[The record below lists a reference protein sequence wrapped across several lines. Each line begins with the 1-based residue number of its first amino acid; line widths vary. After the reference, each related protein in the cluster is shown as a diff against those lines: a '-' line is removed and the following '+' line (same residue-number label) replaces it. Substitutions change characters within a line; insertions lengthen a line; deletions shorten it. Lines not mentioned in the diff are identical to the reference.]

1 VLLLGQYDS
10 PFVRRVAIALTLYE
24 LPFEQRPLSVWA
36 DADELARWNPLRRVP
51 TLLLD
56 DGECLLDSFAILDA
70 LDEMVSHPLIARSG
84 PARRHALRVSA
95 LATGIADKAVSLFY
109 ETLLR
114 EQPSEVW
121 IHRCKR
127 QIEEALALLEQERGA
142 LERPYWFGESPGHAD
157 IAVACM
163 LRFLSEAHPGRF
175 DVNAFPALSS
185 HAARSEALP
194 VFQRVVQPFTVTL
207 SAKT

>member
-84 PARRHALRVSA
+84 PERRHALRVIA
-95 LATGIADKAVSLFY
+95 LATGVADKAVSLFY

-114 EQPSEVW
+114 EQPSQVW
-121 IHRCKR
+121 IHRCKG
-127 QIEEALALLEQERGA
+127 QIEDALALLEQERGA
-142 LERPYWFGESPGHAD
+142 LERPYWFGETPGHAD

-163 LRFLSEAHPGRF
+163 LRFVSEAHPGRF
-175 DVNAFPALSS
+175 DFNAFPALSS

-194 VFQRVVQPFTVTL
+194 AFRSVVQPFTVTL